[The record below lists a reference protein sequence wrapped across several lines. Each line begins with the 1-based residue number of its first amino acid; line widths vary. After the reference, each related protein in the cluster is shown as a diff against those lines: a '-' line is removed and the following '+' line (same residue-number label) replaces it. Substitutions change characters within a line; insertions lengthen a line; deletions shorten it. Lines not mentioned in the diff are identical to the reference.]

1 MQLVCP
7 SCNSTLVKKNGHI
20 SNSKQNYRC
29 LLCKRQ
35 FVEDPT
41 QKLIDDK
48 TRDLVRKALL
58 ERVSLLGICRIFD
71 VSMPWLLDFLQSIFE
86 ALPDNLCAKV
96 DSCDESDVEIV
107 EVEADEL
114 WSFVGSKENRQWL
127 WLAIHRPSRQII
139 AMHVGP
145 RTEASAKAFY
155 EKLPVEL
162 KKNELYILIS
172 YLLMPALFLNQSM
185 FLHLKVQEKQ
195 TTLKDLIAPSGNDV
209 HD

>member
-20 SNSKQNYRC
+20 SNGKQNYRC

-86 ALPDNLCAKV
+86 ALPDDLCVKI
-96 DSCDESDVEIV
+96 DSCDESDVEVV
-107 EVEADEL
+107 EMEADEL

-155 EKLPVEL
+155 EKLPVEF

-172 YLLMPALFLNQSM
+172 YLLMPALFLNQNM
-185 FLHLKVQEKQ
+185 FPHLKVREKQ
-195 TTLKDLIAPSGNDV
+195 TTLKDLIAPSDNDV

>member
-7 SCNSTLVKKNGHI
+7 SCNSTFVKKNGHI
-20 SNSKQNYRC
+20 SNDKQNYQC

-48 TRDLVRKALL
+48 TRGLVKKAFL

-86 ALPDNLCAKV
+86 ALPDDLCAKV

-107 EVEADEL
+107 ELEADEI
-114 WSFVGSKENRQWL
+114 WSFVGSKEHRQWI

-162 KKNELYILIS
+162 KKNELYILIN
-172 YLLMPALFLNQSM
+172 YLLIPASFLNQSM
-185 FLHLKVQEKQ
+185 FRHLKVQEKR
-195 TTLKDLIAPSGNDV
+195 TTLKDLIAPSDNVV

>member
-20 SNSKQNYRC
+20 SNGKQNYQC

-35 FVEDPT
+35 FVEVST
-41 QKLIDDK
+41 QKLINDA
-48 TRDLVRKALL
+48 TRNLVRKALL

-71 VSMPWLLDFLQSIFE
+71 VSMPWLLEFLQSIFE
-86 ALPDNLCAKV
+86 ALPDDLCAKV

-107 EVEADEL
+107 ELEADEI
-114 WSFVGSKENRQWL
+114 WSFVGSKEHRQWI

-172 YLLMPALFLNQSM
+172 YMLMPALSLNQST
-185 FLHLKVQEKQ
+185 FPHLKAREKQ
-195 TTLKDLIAPSGNDV
+195 TTLKDLIAPLDNV
-209 HD
+209 AHD